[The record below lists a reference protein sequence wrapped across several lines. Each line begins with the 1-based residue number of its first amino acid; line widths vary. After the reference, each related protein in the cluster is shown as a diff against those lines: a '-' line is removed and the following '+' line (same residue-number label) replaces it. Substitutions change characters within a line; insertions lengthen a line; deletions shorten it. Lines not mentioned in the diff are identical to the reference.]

1 MAIKNISTRM
11 KICGRGAKCSG
22 GHSAVEQSGYIC
34 REKMYSE
41 YNGQTYYP
49 KYAEDLVHSEVL
61 LPDNAPSEYKNPSK
75 LWNSVEMAEKG
86 KSAQLARTWRIE
98 LPNEWTYEYATQFV
112 RDFCERH
119 FVSKGM
125 CVQFAIHDSENDKG
139 QRNLHCHIMMT
150 LRSLDEQGKW
160 MPKQKKIYLTDET
173 GERIPVIDKK
183 TGQQKVD
190 KQNRKQ
196 WKCATEKTND
206 WDDKKYSKLW
216 RKELTDAI
224 NAANAELGMTENFWE
239 HRSFKEQGLDIKPQ
253 IHLGEKVS
261 AMERAG
267 IYTIRGNINREIIES
282 NAIIMNAK
290 AMLEQAKKEFDEIK
304 AIPVEAVKVV
314 KAIRNE
320 ILDMIRE
327 VAKRNNDRL
336 SLPVLKG
343 EYISKITDRGKLQK
357 RDFMEKFV
365 HDMGWT
371 TFEEMKESRKSL
383 KDEYDTFI
391 KTRTTKVERINYLSG
406 LLAAHKDYLPYQEIN
421 AEYWKLKKAEESN
434 KGKGG
439 FLGFA
444 KKSVAQ
450 EYKLQH
456 QSELNTYKLHRDI
469 LRGMIKEDDKKITP
483 KAWQRELDTL
493 RTEYDK
499 SKTPYAQLVW
509 KLAAI
514 EVLSHNR
521 RDLERMLEN
530 ESHQRN
536 RDIIRSRNNQS
547 L

>member
-41 YNGQTYYP
+41 YDGQTYYP
-49 KYAEDLVHSEVL
+49 KYAEDLVHNEVL
-61 LPDNAPSEYKNPSK
+61 LPGNAPPEYMDPAT

-98 LPNEWTYEYATQFV
+98 LPNEWTYEYATMFV
-112 RDFCERH
+112 RDFCEKH

-160 MPKQKKIYLTDET
+160 MPKQKKIYLTDEN

-196 WKCATEKTND
+196 WKCTTEKTND
-206 WDDKKYSKLW
+206 WDDQKYSKLW
-216 RKELTDAI
+216 RAELASAI

-239 HRSFKEQGLDIKPQ
+239 HRSFKEQGLEIEPQ
-253 IHLGEKVS
+253 IHLGEKAS

-267 IYTIRGNINREIIES
+267 IHTIRGDINRGIIERNS
-282 NAIIMNAK
+282 IIMNAK
-290 AMLEQAKKEFDEIK
+290 AMLEQAKKELEEIK
-304 AIPVEAVKVV
+304 AIPVKAVETV
-314 KAIRNE
+314 KAIKNE

-336 SLPVLKG
+336 SLPVNKG
-343 EYISKITDRGKLQK
+343 KYISKVADRAELQK
-357 RDFMEKFV
+357 REFMEKFV

-371 TFEEMKESRKSL
+371 TFEEMKAAKQSLAEEFDTLMES
-383 KDEYDTFI
+383 
-391 KTRTTKVERINYLSG
+391 RTTKAERINYLTR
-406 LLAAHKDYLPYQEIN
+406 LLEAHKDVPYQEIN
-421 AEYWKLKKAEESN
+421 SEYWKLKKAEEKN
-434 KGKGG
+434 AGKGG

-450 EYKLQH
+450 EYKIQH
-456 QSELNTYKLHRDI
+456 QSELNTYKFHRDI
-469 LRGMIKEDDKKITP
+469 LRGMIEEDDKKIKP
-483 KAWQRELDTL
+483 KAWQKELDTL
-493 RTEYDK
+493 TKEYDETK
-499 SKTPYAQLVW
+499 KPYAQWVW
-509 KLAAI
+509 RLASI

-530 ESHQRN
+530 ESRQRS
-536 RDIIRSRNNQS
+536 RDITRSRNNQS

>member
-41 YNGQTYYP
+41 YDGQTYYP

-61 LPDNAPSEYKNPSK
+61 LPDNAPPEYKDPAM

-98 LPNEWTYEYATQFV
+98 LPNEWTYEYATMFV
-112 RDFCERH
+112 RNFCEKH

-160 MPKQKKIYLTDET
+160 MPKQKKIYLMDEN

-196 WKCATEKTND
+196 WKCTTEKTND
-206 WDDKKYSKLW
+206 WDDQKYSKLW
-216 RKELTDAI
+216 RAELTKAI

-239 HRSFKEQGLDIKPQ
+239 HRSFKEQGLDIEPQ
-253 IHLGEKVS
+253 IHLGEKAS

-267 IYTIRGNINREIIES
+267 IHTIRGDINRGIIER
-282 NAIIMNAK
+282 NTIIMNAK
-290 AMLEQAKKEFDEIK
+290 AMLEQAKKELEEIK
-304 AIPVEAVKVV
+304 AIPVKAVETV
-314 KAIRNE
+314 KAIKNE

-327 VAKRNNDRL
+327 VAKRNNNRL
-336 SLPVLKG
+336 SLPVRKG
-343 EYISKITDRGKLQK
+343 EYISKITNRGELQK
-357 RDFMEKFV
+357 KEFMETFV
-365 HDMGWT
+365 HNMGWT
-371 TFEEMKESRKSL
+371 TFEEMKEARQSMKA
-383 KDEYDTFI
+383 EYDTLSETMTA
-391 KTRTTKVERINYLSG
+391 KAERINYLSG
-406 LLAAHKDYLPYQEIN
+406 LLDAHKDYSPYQEIN

-456 QSELNTYKLHRDI
+456 QSELNTYKFHRDI

-483 KAWQRELDTL
+483 KAWQKELDTL
-493 RTEYDK
+493 TKEYDVAK
-499 SKTPYAQLVW
+499 KPYSQLVW
-509 KLAAI
+509 KLASI
-514 EVLSHNR
+514 EVLNHNR

-530 ESHQRN
+530 ESHQRSREPRN
-536 RDIIRSRNNQS
+536 RNQS

>member
-1 MAIKNISTRM
+1 MAVKNISTRM

-41 YNGQTYYP
+41 YDGQTYYP
-49 KYAEDLVHSEVL
+49 KYAEDLVHNEVL
-61 LPDNAPSEYKNPSK
+61 LPENAPEEYKDPAK

-86 KSAQLARTWRIE
+86 KGAQLARTWRIE
-98 LPNEWTYEYATQFV
+98 LPNEWTYEYAIMFV
-112 RDFCERH
+112 RELCKRL

-160 MPKQKKIYLTDET
+160 MPKQKKIYLRDEN
-173 GERIPVIDKK
+173 GERIPVIDEK

-196 WKCATEKTND
+196 WKCTTEKTND
-206 WDDKKYSKLW
+206 WDDQKYSKLW
-216 RKELTDAI
+216 RAELANAI

-239 HRSFKEQGLDIKPQ
+239 HRSFKEQGLEIEPQ
-253 IHLGEKVS
+253 IHLGEKAS

-267 IYTIRGNINREIIES
+267 IHTIRGDINRGIIER
-282 NAIIMNAK
+282 NTIIMNAK
-290 AMLEQAKKEFDEIK
+290 AMLEQAKKELEEIK
-304 AIPVEAVKVV
+304 AIPVKAVETV

-336 SLPVLKG
+336 SLPVNKG
-343 EYISKITDRGKLQK
+343 KYISKVADRGELQK
-357 RDFMEKFV
+357 REFMGEFV

-371 TFEEMKESRKSL
+371 TFEEMKAAKQSLAEEFDTLMES
-383 KDEYDTFI
+383 
-391 KTRTTKVERINYLSG
+391 RTTKADRINYLTR
-406 LLAAHKDYLPYQEIN
+406 LLEAHKDIPYQEIN
-421 AEYWKLKKAEESN
+421 SEYWKLKKAEEKN
-434 KGKGG
+434 AGKGG

-450 EYKLQH
+450 EYKMQH
-456 QSELNTYKLHRDI
+456 QSELNTYRFHRDI
-469 LRGMIKEDDKKITP
+469 LRGMIEEDDKKIKP
-483 KAWQRELDTL
+483 KAWQKELDTL
-493 RTEYDK
+493 TKEYDETNK
-499 SKTPYAQLVW
+499 PYAQLVW
-509 KLAAI
+509 RLASI

-521 RDLERMLEN
+521 RDLQRMLEN
-530 ESHQRN
+530 ESHQQN
-536 RDIIRSRNNQS
+536 RDISRSRNNQS